1 MDTIKIELD
10 MKVYSLKLDTLRQG
24 DPAYDAIVIPN
35 ENSNKYSHYFINP
48 NLYSIDKLPSK
59 INYLANFSYVESYDF
74 LFNDTGLLLVSQK
87 VLSLIKDYSSI
98 KCTAVPV
105 LLIDDTYLEDKFNNC
120 GELLSDVPVNKEF
133 YALRFEELKSYFDF
147 ENSDFR
153 PSRFD
158 PEIPGR
164 IRKLVLREPAEG
176 FPEIFRTKEKA
187 SEIFVLE
194 SFKNKIEEAS
204 IKGCLFD
211 EVEVTPFSEGHP
223 A

>member
-1 MDTIKIELD
+1 MKEKIYKLN
-10 MKVYSLKLDTLRQG
+10 LDTERPG
-24 DPAYDAIVIPN
+24 DPAYDAVALPFDG
-35 ENSNKYSHYFINP
+35 SNKLVFYFTDP
-48 NLYSIDKLPSK
+48 NLYGSEFLPNK

-87 VLSLIKDYSSI
+87 VLSLIKDYTSI
-98 KCTAVPV
+98 KCTAVPAV
-105 LLIDDTYLEDKFNNC
+105 LIDDTYLEEKFNNC
-120 GELLSDVPVNKEF
+120 GELLGDVPVNRDF

-153 PSRFD
+153 PSRFN

-194 SFKNKIEEAS
+194 SFKHKIEEAS
-204 IKGCLFD
+204 IKGCLF
-211 EVEVTPFSEGHP
+211 EEAEVTPFSKDHP